1 MRKPRKGRAPR
12 KIDFNVDPTHFLNR
26 DLSWLQFNRR
36 VLSEAVD
43 ERTPLLERLRFLI
56 IFSANLDEFVM
67 KRIGRMKRME
77 ASGLLHKSV
86 DGMGTAAQI
95 QEIRQHILEDLE
107 VQQKVFKSLLP
118 PLEKEGIYF
127 YSYED
132 LQDVDRKFC
141 DEHFRRKVFP
151 VLTPLSVDP
160 GHPFP
165 FISNLSFSLGLI
177 LRNPQK
183 EAVLFSRVKIL

>member
-86 DGMGTAAQI
+86 DGMGTSAQI
-95 QEIRQHILEDLE
+95 QEIRQHILHDLDT
-107 VQQKVFKSLLP
+107 QQKVFKALLP
-118 PLEKEGIYF
+118 PPEASASWIWTPPSKTNPRPGIF
-127 YSYED
+127 PS
-132 LQDVDRKFC
+132 
-141 DEHFRRKVFP
+141 RKVRSS
-151 VLTPLSVDP
+151 LT
-160 GHPFP
+160 
-165 FISNLSFSLGLI
+165 
-177 LRNPQK
+177 R
-183 EAVLFSRVKIL
+183 